1 MIIILSFVY
10 TILPSF
16 EKNRSVYIY
25 VALNMLVKLMWLEE
39 GKSIFVVDD
48 TKICYDMSVEL
59 SSVPFSTANTR
70 TYVHKFCISL
80 LLVYKLFMLLHVN
93 N

>member
-10 TILPSF
+10 TVLTSF

-39 GKSIFVVDD
+39 GKSISVVDD
-48 TKICYDMSVEL
+48 TKICYDVSAEL
-59 SSVPFSTANTR
+59 PPVPFSTANTC

-80 LLVYKLFMLLHVN
+80 LLVYKLFMLLRVN